1 MKNRFSLLISLV
13 LIFAVASCATTTLT
27 KVWKDPDLKIE
38 PIKKIMVVGISKEAA
53 TRRLFEDDFAR
64 SLAAHGVSVIKSYEV
79 ITLEELNNKKGAAE
93 KIRSLGAEA
102 VLATR
107 LINKETVET
116 YYPPSYGYA
125 PMGAYGRWDGYYGV
139 GYSSMMDPGYI
150 VSEQVAKIETNV
162 YDIKTG
168 KLLWSALSDTWLDE
182 ASQDRLISDFICVMV
197 KRMTKDGVIP
207 AAEKK

>member
-1 MKNRFSLLISLV
+1 MKNRFWLLISLV

-27 KVWKDPDLKIE
+27 KVWKDPNFGTGTIE
-38 PIKKIMVVGISKEAA
+38 KMMVVGIAKDPA
-53 TRRLFEDDFAR
+53 TRRLFEDTFAQ

-79 ITLEELNNKKGAAE
+79 ITLEELNDKKGASE
-93 KIRSLGAEA
+93 KIRSLEA
-102 VLATR
+102 DSVLATR

-116 YYPPSYGYA
+116 YYPSSYGYA

-139 GYSSMMDPGYI
+139 GYSSIMDPGYI
-150 VSEQVAKIETNV
+150 VSEQVAKLETNV

-168 KLLWSALSDTWLDE
+168 ELAWSALSDTWLDE
-182 ASQDRLISDFICVMV
+182 AAQDRLISDFICVMV
-197 KRMTKDGVIP
+197 KRMTKDGLIP

>member
-13 LIFAVASCATTTLT
+13 LIFAIASCATTTLT
-27 KVWKDPDLKIE
+27 QVWKDPDLKME
-38 PIKKIMVVGISKEAA
+38 PIKKIMVVGIAKEPA
-53 TRRLFEDDFAR
+53 TRRLFEDDFAQ
-64 SLAAHGVSVIKSYEV
+64 SLAAHGVNVIKSYEV
-79 ITLEELNNKKGAAE
+79 ITLEELNDKKGASE
-93 KIRSLGAEA
+93 KIRSLGADA

-116 YYPPSYGYA
+116 YYPYS
-125 PMGAYGRWDGYYGV
+125 YGRWDGYYGM

-150 VSEQVAKIETNV
+150 VSEKVAKLETKV

-168 KLLWSALSDTWLDE
+168 KLAWSALSDTWIE
-182 ASQDRLISDFICVMV
+182 QAEQDRLISDFICVMV
-197 KRMTKDGVIP
+197 KRMTKDGLIP

>member
-1 MKNRFSLLISLV
+1 MKNRFWLLISLV

-27 KVWKDPDLKIE
+27 KVWKDPNFGTGT
-38 PIKKIMVVGISKEAA
+38 IKKMMVVGIAKDPA
-53 TRRLFEDDFAR
+53 TRRLFEDTFAQ
-64 SLAAHGVSVIKSYEV
+64 SLAAHGVNVIKSYEA
-79 ITLEELNNKKGAAE
+79 ITLEGLNNTKGATE
-93 KIRSLGAEA
+93 KIRSLGAGA

-116 YYPPSYGYA
+116 YYPPRYDYA
-125 PMGAYGRWDGYYGV
+125 PMGAYGRWDGYYGM

-150 VSEQVAKIETNV
+150 VSEQVAKLETTI

-168 KLLWSALSDTWLDE
+168 QLVWSALSDTWLDE
-182 ASQDRLISDFICVMV
+182 AAQDRLISDFICVMV
-197 KRMTKDGVIP
+197 KRMTKDGLIP

>member
-1 MKNRFSLLISLV
+1 MKNRFWILFSLL
-13 LIFAVASCATTTLT
+13 LIFAAASCATTTLT
-27 KVWKDPDLKIE
+27 KVWKDPNFGTGT
-38 PIKKIMVVGISKEAA
+38 IKKMMVVGIAKDPA
-53 TRRLFEDDFAR
+53 TRRLFEDTFAQ

-93 KIRSLGAEA
+93 KIRALGADA

-116 YYPPSYGYA
+116 YYPSWSYG
-125 PMGAYGRWDGYYGV
+125 MWGGYYGM
-139 GYSSMMDPGYI
+139 GYSSMIDPGYI
-150 VSEQVAKIETNV
+150 VSEQVAKLETNV

-168 KLLWSALSDTWLDE
+168 KLVWTALSDTWLDAGE
-182 ASQDRLISDFICVMV
+182 QDRLISDFIGVMV
-197 KRMTKDGVIP
+197 KRMTKDGLIP